1 VNAREPRL
9 DETGRC
15 ASVGDIVEKNGRR
28 VSRGGNAEDALSRG
42 ERFEG

>member
-9 DETGRC
+9 DETGRR
-15 ASVGDIVEKNGRR
+15 ASVGGIGERNGRR